1 MLLLEWADELLSKQW
16 DGWVMDQMVGEYP
29 MNTAQTVKT
38 TRAPVS
44 IFTKSEINVLDHAM
58 HCNGQ
63 SHCSKKLK
71 RLKTLEGEFI
81 QFNLR
86 SFHWI

>member
-1 MLLLEWADELLSKQW
+1 MFLGKVRKVLEAADQVLSKMLGDW
-16 DGWVMDQMVGEYP
+16 TVVDTP
-29 MNTAQTVKT
+29 QTVMT
-38 TRAPVS
+38 TKAPVS
-44 IFTKSEINVLDHAM
+44 IFTKSKINVLDHAM

-63 SHCSKKLK
+63 SHWSKKLK